1 MFLTIN
7 VPPESSDVEHVGR
20 QTIKYVLIFIII
32 IVTFTFVKKNRR
44 QAMNILKS
52 FDI

>member
-32 IVTFTFVKKNRR
+32 IITFTFVKK
-44 QAMNILKS
+44 KS
-52 FDI
+52 PSSEEHIKKF